1 MSLSSGFF
9 CADAGS
15 ETTSKTSA
23 LQRPR
28 RQFMAFP
35 PEHGRFATSSCR
47 VTLRRS
53 RRQGNSSARV
63 RRRGM
68 RTVTLRSGQKMP
80 VLGQGTW
87 GFGERG
93 KSRAEAVAALRHG
106 IDRGMTLIDTAEMYG
121 EGGAEE
127 IVGEAI
133 AGRRDEIFIVSK
145 VYPHNATR
153 KGAIAAC
160 ERSLKR
166 LATDRIDVYLLHWR
180 GGEKLADTIAA
191 FETLQRDGKIG
202 SYGVSNFDTDDM
214 EELWQVPGGAA
225 TTTNQVLYNLTRRG
239 VELDLLP
246 WCRSHGVPIMAYSP
260 IEQARMLGK
269 STLKTLAAR
278 RGVTAAQLALA
289 WLLHQDGVIAIPK
302 AGRVD
307 HLRENAAALTIT
319 VTKDDLAALD
329 HAFPPPKKRKSL

>member
-1 MSLSSGFF
+1 
-9 CADAGS
+9 
-15 ETTSKTSA
+15 
-23 LQRPR
+23 
-28 RQFMAFP
+28 
-35 PEHGRFATSSCR
+35 
-47 VTLRRS
+47 
-53 RRQGNSSARV
+53 
-63 RRRGM
+63 M
-68 RTVTLRSGQKMP
+68 RTIELRSGQRMP

-93 KSRAEAVAALRHG
+93 KGRAEAVAALRHG

-133 AGRRDEIFIVSK
+133 AGRRDEIFLVSK
-145 VYPHNATR
+145 VYPHNASR

-214 EELWQVPGGAA
+214 EELWRVPGGDA

-239 VELDLLP
+239 PEFDLLP

-260 IEQARMLGK
+260 IEQARMLSHAG
-269 STLKTLAAR
+269 LKKLAAK
-278 RGVTAAQLALA
+278 RGITPAQLALA
-289 WLLHQDGVIAIPK
+289 WLLHQDGVVVIPK
-302 AGRVD
+302 AGQIKHVD
-307 HLRENAAALTIT
+307 ENAAALD
-319 VTKDDLAALD
+319 VKLSADELAALD
-329 HAFPPPKKRKSL
+329 REFPPPKRKTSLAML

>member
-1 MSLSSGFF
+1 
-9 CADAGS
+9 
-15 ETTSKTSA
+15 
-23 LQRPR
+23 
-28 RQFMAFP
+28 
-35 PEHGRFATSSCR
+35 
-47 VTLRRS
+47 
-53 RRQGNSSARV
+53 
-63 RRRGM
+63 M

-133 AGRRDEIFIVSK
+133 AGRRDEVFLVSK
-145 VYPHNATR
+145 VYPHNASR

-191 FETLQRDGKIG
+191 FQTLQRDGKIG

-214 EELWQVPGGAA
+214 KELWQVPSGAA

-260 IEQARMLGK
+260 IEQARMLGHAG
-269 STLKTLAAR
+269 LKRLAAK
-278 RGVTAAQLALA
+278 RGITPAQLALA
-289 WLLHQDGVIAIPK
+289 WLLHQDGVVVIPK
-302 AGRVD
+302 AGKITHVD
-307 HLRENAAALTIT
+307 ENAAALDIKLTAE
-319 VTKDDLAALD
+319 DLAALD
-329 HAFPPPKKRKSL
+329 REFPPPKTKRPLEML

>member
-1 MSLSSGFF
+1 
-9 CADAGS
+9 
-15 ETTSKTSA
+15 
-23 LQRPR
+23 
-28 RQFMAFP
+28 
-35 PEHGRFATSSCR
+35 
-47 VTLRRS
+47 
-53 RRQGNSSARV
+53 
-63 RRRGM
+63 M
-68 RTVTLRSGQKMP
+68 RTIELRSGQRMP

-106 IDRGMTLIDTAEMYG
+106 IERGLTLIDTAEMYG

-133 AGRRDEIFIVSK
+133 AGRRDEIFLVSK
-145 VYPHNATR
+145 VYPHNASR

-202 SYGVSNFDTDDM
+202 SYGVSNFDTADM
-214 EELWQVPGGAA
+214 EELWRLPGGAA

-239 VELDLLP
+239 AEFDLLP
-246 WCRSHGVPIMAYSP
+246 WCRAQGVPIMAYSP
-260 IEQARMLGK
+260 IEQARMLSHAG
-269 STLKTLAAR
+269 LKKLAAK
-278 RGVTAAQLALA
+278 RGITPAQLALA
-289 WLLHQDGVIAIPK
+289 WLLHQDGVVVIPK
-302 AGRVD
+302 AGQIKHVD
-307 HLRENAAALTIT
+307 ENAAALDVKLNAEELT
-319 VTKDDLAALD
+319 ALD
-329 HAFPPPKKRKSL
+329 REFPPPKRKTSLAMW

>member
-1 MSLSSGFF
+1 
-9 CADAGS
+9 
-15 ETTSKTSA
+15 
-23 LQRPR
+23 
-28 RQFMAFP
+28 
-35 PEHGRFATSSCR
+35 
-47 VTLRRS
+47 
-53 RRQGNSSARV
+53 
-63 RRRGM
+63 M

-133 AGRRDEIFIVSK
+133 AGRRDEVFLVSK
-145 VYPHNATR
+145 VYPHNASR

-191 FETLQRDGKIG
+191 FQTLQRDGKIG

-246 WCRSHGVPIMAYSP
+246 WCRARGVPIMAYSP
-260 IEQARMLGK
+260 IEQARMLGHAG
-269 STLKTLAAR
+269 LKRLAAKR
-278 RGVTAAQLALA
+278 SITPAQLALA
-289 WLLHQDGVIAIPK
+289 WLLHQDGVVVIPK
-302 AGRVD
+302 AGKITHVD
-307 HLRENAAALTIT
+307 ENAAALDIKLTAE
-319 VTKDDLAALD
+319 DLAALD
-329 HAFPPPKKRKSL
+329 REFPPPKTKRPLEML